1 MLSAREAGPRAPGCS
16 LTALAQWCWALS
28 QSHGLRMSIPPHG
41 LLWLPLGMVAGF
53 QETGSGSASFSGPK
67 SRYWHSI
74 SSTVFICQTVPKQS
88 QGEGRQIPSLKGNRD
103 KESGGPCFKT
113 ATEGHLCEP
122 GADGAE
128 TFADGVPREG
138 LSRQHVLTRIG
149 VMSLVRKKVG
159 ASASAGPSLRVACG
173 PGVLLGCASV
183 GRGQVPGPEHTV
195 AWGPSQAGGTSP
207 ECLSGWGVRGG
218 RRPGWQV
225 TGQRT
230 EGLCGGVWN
239 VGCGRERVWLGQP
252 RAEVWDAP
260 SPDGSSEALTSEP

>member
-1 MLSAREAGPRAPGCS
+1 MEDVSSQEGPGGPASPHRGSLLAPHSLSPSPPHPRAYVS
-16 LTALAQWCWALS
+16 LFM
-28 QSHGLRMSIPPHG
+28 R
-41 LLWLPLGMVAGF
+41 
-53 QETGSGSASFSGPK
+53 
-67 SRYWHSI
+67 
-74 SSTVFICQTVPKQS
+74 
-88 QGEGRQIPSLKGNRD
+88 
-103 KESGGPCFKT
+103 
-113 ATEGHLCEP
+113 HLCEP

-159 ASASAGPSLRVACG
+159 ASASAGPSLRVARG

-183 GRGQVPGPEHTV
+183 GRGQVPGPEHTA

-230 EGLCGGVWN
+230 EGLCGGGGVWN